1 MMMKKQVILGV
12 ILIALFLISMH
23 AKQVG
28 ATRLLRTPNDSEI
41 RFVVFQSLQMGSVP
55 ESDRNGCSHLPNDS
69 GKCHG

>member
-28 ATRLLRTPNDSEI
+28 ATRLLRTRNDSEI
-41 RFVVFQSLQMGSVP
+41 RFVFQLLQMGSVP
-55 ESDRNGCSHLPNDS
+55 GSGRNGCSHLPNDS